1 MRMIEKYFIVKLKFM
16 KKYNIYS
23 LYVVEVQNGN
33 DTQYLIC
40 KHNELSNTYVEIFTN
55 EKVKV
60 TNNSSV
66 EQLSNYYS
74 VLAQC
79 NYTTGKPL
87 MLDKKEILRKY
98 ITINSKVSF
107 EKGEALFQNGN
118 NVINVQQRVLRK
130 DVNN

>member
-1 MRMIEKYFIVKLKFM
+1 M

-79 NYTTGKPL
+79 NYTTLKPL

>member
-1 MRMIEKYFIVKLKFM
+1 M

-87 MLDKKEILRKY
+87 MLEILRKY
-98 ITINSKVSF
+98 ITINSKVSL
-107 EKGEALFQNGN
+107 EKSEALFQNGN
-118 NVINVQQRVLRK
+118 NAINVQQRVLRK